1 MKKLSSSLVFLLFA
15 TICLAQF
22 QTLTSNWQFRKAGD
36 TTEWMPATVPG
47 TLHTDLLKN
56 NKIPDPFYRDNESK
70 VQWVDREDWEYK
82 TSFDVDTV
90 TLQQPN
96 KNAELVFEG
105 LDTYADVYLNG
116 TKILEANNMFRT
128 WKVDVRQW
136 LHHTNYLYIRFFSAQ
151 NKIEELAQKDA
162 PFVWP
167 TIDYPRMYVRK
178 AQYSFGWDWGPKFTT
193 CGVWKKIYFHS
204 WSNIKVNDVHFTIT
218 SLTDKLATVKATY
231 QIEAN
236 TPSNTSI
243 HLQDKSAIPSF
254 SVNKTMALKKGI
266 NNVTLDFNVLN
277 PKKWWTYQLGKPYL
291 YTTTSTIKTTV
302 DGVST
307 AIDINKKLGLRTIE
321 LVQEKDNVGQSFY
334 FKLNGIPVYM
344 KGADFIPCDA
354 FLPRITKEVYR
365 KQIANAKEAN
375 MNMLRVWGGGIYE
388 SDDFYNLCDEEGILV
403 WQDMAFACAI
413 YPDDEAFLKNV
424 QAELADNITRLRNHP
439 SLAFYCG
446 NNEINEGW
454 NNWGWKDKFVKN
466 PEDEARINK
475 AYQQLFTQV
484 IPATIAEYDKSRSYI
499 PTSPL
504 FGWTHKESITDG
516 DSHYWGMWG
525 NKEPAETFHEKTGRF
540 VSEYGMQS
548 MPELSTVEK
557 YALPDDYDTTSATM
571 RTHQKHPKGYPLLQH
586 YLNLYMPQPKS
597 FPDYIYATQCMQHY
611 AFSTAIQIQRSKM
624 PTNMGTL
631 YWQLNDCWPVA
642 SWATV
647 DCFNNWKAAM
657 YGIKDAYADVLITL
671 DSTDN
676 NNWKVNITNDLL
688 KSIPGVLRVT
698 VHDFSGKEYDQ
709 INIPLTAAKQTTTI
723 VEIGNWM
730 SKRTE
735 TNGLYAKASFV
746 SGGKTIA
753 ANHFTFCKPN
763 YLKLY
768 KPSIQIQPVGNT
780 SFYITSNAFAKYIQ
794 LTIAGKQVHF
804 SNNYFDLLPNEK
816 KLITLDT
823 PIDDLT
829 KKVVVKTLADLF

>member
-1 MKKLSSSLVFLLFA
+1 MKKLSSFLVFLSLATVCFA
-15 TICLAQF
+15 QAQI
-22 QTLTSNWQFRKAGD
+22 LSANWQFRKAGD
-36 TTEWMPATVPG
+36 STEWMPATVPG
-47 TLHTDLLKN
+47 TVHTDLVKN

-82 TSFDVDTV
+82 TSFDVDT
-90 TLQQPN
+90 LKQPN
-96 KNAELVFEG
+96 GNAELVFEG
-105 LDTYADVYLNG
+105 LDTYAEVYLNG

-128 WKVDVRQW
+128 WKVDVKQW
-136 LHHTNYLYIRFFSAQ
+136 LKHTNYLYIRFFSAQ
-151 NKIEELAQKDA
+151 NKVEELAQKDA

-193 CGVWKKIYFHS
+193 CGVWKKIYLHT
-204 WSNIKVNDVHFTIT
+204 WSNIKVNDVHFTVT
-218 SLTDKLATVKATY
+218 SLTDKLATVKAIY
-231 QIEAN
+231 QIEAI

-243 HLQDKSAIPSF
+243 HLQDKSTIPSF
-254 SVNKTMALKKGI
+254 SVNKTVTLKKGI
-266 NNVTLDFNVLN
+266 NEVSIDFSIIN
-277 PKKWWTYQLGKPYL
+277 PKKWWTHQLGKPYL
-291 YTTTSTIKTTV
+291 YTTASTIKTTIN
-302 DGVST
+302 GGST
-307 AIDINKKLGLRTIE
+307 QIQLEKKLGLRTIE

-354 FLPRITKEVYR
+354 FLPRVTYDTYR

-388 SDDFYNLCDEEGILV
+388 NDDFYNLCDEEGILV

-413 YPDDEAFLKNV
+413 YPDDDAFLKNV
-424 QAELADNITRLRNHP
+424 QTELGDNITRLRNHP

-466 PEDEARINK
+466 PQDEARINN
-475 AYQQLFTQV
+475 AYQKLFNEV
-484 IPATIAEYDKSRSYI
+484 IPTTIAEYDKSRSYI
-499 PTSPL
+499 PSSPL
-504 FGWTHKESITDG
+504 FGWTHKESITNG

-525 NKEPAETFHEKTGRF
+525 NKELAETFLEKTGRF

-548 MPELSTVEK
+548 MPELSTIEK
-557 YALPDDYDTTSATM
+557 YALPEDYDTTSATM
-571 RTHQKHPKGYPLLQH
+571 RTHQKHPKGYPLLQ
-586 YLNLYMPQPKS
+586 YYIDQYMPKPKN

-647 DCFNNWKAAM
+647 DCYNNWKAAM
-657 YGIKDAYADVLITL
+657 YGIKDAYADVLITI
-671 DSTDN
+671 DSADN
-676 NNWKVNITNDLL
+676 NNWKVNITNDLI
-688 KSIPGVLRVT
+688 KNIPGTLHLSN
-698 VHDFSGKEYDQ
+698 HDFSGKEYDKLD
-709 INIPLTAAKQTTTI
+709 IPLTAAKQTTTI

-735 TNGLYAKASFV
+735 TNGLYAKVSFV
-746 SGGKTIA
+746 SGGKYIA
-753 ANHFTFCKPN
+753 TSHFTFCKP
-763 YLKLY
+763 Y
-768 KPSIQIQPVGNT
+768 
-780 SFYITSNAFAKYIQ
+780 
-794 LTIAGKQVHF
+794 
-804 SNNYFDLLPNEK
+804 
-816 KLITLDT
+816 
-823 PIDDLT
+823 
-829 KKVVVKTLADLF
+829 

>member
-1 MKKLSSSLVFLLFA
+1 MSV
-15 TICLAQF
+15 I
-22 QTLTSNWQFRKAGD
+22 N
-36 TTEWMPATVPG
+36 
-47 TLHTDLLKN
+47 
-56 NKIPDPFYRDNESK
+56 Y
-70 VQWVDREDWEYK
+70 
-82 TSFDVDTV
+82 
-90 TLQQPN
+90 
-96 KNAELVFEG
+96 G
-105 LDTYADVYLNG
+105 LDGML
-116 TKILEANNMFRT
+116 
-128 WKVDVRQW
+128 VDD
-136 LHHTNYLYIRFFSAQ
+136 T
-151 NKIEELAQKDA
+151 
-162 PFVWP
+162 
-167 TIDYPRMYVRK
+167 
-178 AQYSFGWDWGPKFTT
+178 
-193 CGVWKKIYFHS
+193 
-204 WSNIKVNDVHFTIT
+204 
-218 SLTDKLATVKATY
+218 
-231 QIEAN
+231 
-236 TPSNTSI
+236 
-243 HLQDKSAIPSF
+243 
-254 SVNKTMALKKGI
+254 
-266 NNVTLDFNVLN
+266 
-277 PKKWWTYQLGKPYL
+277 
-291 YTTTSTIKTTV
+291 
-302 DGVST
+302 
-307 AIDINKKLGLRTIE
+307 KLGLRTIE

-466 PEDEARINK
+466 PQDEERINK

-504 FGWTHKESITDG
+504 FGWTHNESITDG

-557 YALPDDYDTTSATM
+557 YALPDDYDPTSATM

-647 DCFNNWKAAM
+647 DCYNNWKAAM

-676 NNWKVNITNDLL
+676 NNWKVNITNDLP
-688 KSIPGVLRVT
+688 KGIPGVLRVS

-780 SFYITSNAFAKYIQ
+780 SFYITSNAFAKYTQ

-804 SNNYFDLLPNEK
+804 SDNYFDLLPNEK

-823 PIDDLT
+823 PVDDLT